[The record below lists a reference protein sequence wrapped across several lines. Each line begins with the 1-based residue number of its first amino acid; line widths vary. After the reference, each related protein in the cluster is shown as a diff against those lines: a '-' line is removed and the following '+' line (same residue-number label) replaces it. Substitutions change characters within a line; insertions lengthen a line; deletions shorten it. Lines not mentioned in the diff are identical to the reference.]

1 MCRLTKIMNTFLL
14 KRHSKNRNLLII
26 SVKLQC
32 SMIDTSLFSFSEHS
46 IVSELS
52 KNQANV
58 SMAYNILS
66 ITDTIQNQT
75 SGKINAIQTLILRI

>member
-1 MCRLTKIMNTFLL
+1 MM
-14 KRHSKNRNLLII
+14 
-26 SVKLQC
+26 
-32 SMIDTSLFSFSEHS
+32 DTCVFSFFPQT

-52 KNQANV
+52 EKQANV

-75 SGKINAIQTLILRI
+75 SGKINAIQTLILRM